1 MATDVSEPK
10 MDRGFGFL
18 GAIADEET
26 KSITDSE
33 GGALSE
39 RSDSSL
45 GSPRLALSVA
55 QPSAYCSRIIAR
67 TSSRIPSASRVD
79 IMVSPI
85 VGLLAPLNNS
95 VVSAIFVGPGTFAP
109 NMVFAT

>member
-1 MATDVSEPK
+1 
-10 MDRGFGFL
+10 MDWGCGFL

-33 GGALSE
+33 GAALSE

-45 GSPRLALSVA
+45 GSPMLALSA
-55 QPSAYCSRIIAR
+55 ARPSAYCSRITAQ
-67 TSSRIPSASRVD
+67 TSSRILSASRVD
-79 IMVSPI
+79 ILVSPI
-85 VGLLAPLNNS
+85 VGLVAPLNNS
-95 VVSAIFVGPGTFAP
+95 VDSEIFVGPGTFAP